1 VADYSISLGDAIQN
15 AAAQY
20 GVSASYLTATHAI
33 EGNGTSTAGA
43 QGPFQFIPSTA
54 LSMGITDPFD
64 PQQSAN
70 GAAQLA
76 QQNYQYLSQQLGR
89 APADW
94 ELYLAHQQGPAG
106 AVSLLTADPGAS
118 ATQVR
123 GSVAA
128 ITGNGGT
135 ASMSAGDFVSHWQD
149 VYAQKSG
156 GVMTGAVSS
165 PSSAAVGG
173 GGGGG
178 SGVSWLDSLLGNET
192 QGQRDSYNAKRDAGQ
207 PTATGIGFFNTAT
220 WAHWGTRIGVFI
232 TGVVFV
238 GAGLVMFGLVSKQSV
253 MVIAAPTPLAG
264 RVARRASAEM
274 A

>member
-1 VADYSISLGDAIQN
+1 VTDYSVSLGDAINN

-20 GVSASYLTATHAI
+20 GISASYLNATHAI

-54 LSMGITDPFD
+54 LSLGITDPFD

-76 QQNYQYLSQQLGR
+76 LQNYQYLSTRLGR
-89 APADW
+89 APTDA

-106 AVSLLTADPGAS
+106 AVALLTADPSAS

-135 ASMSAGDFVSHWQD
+135 VDMTAGDFVSHWAD

-156 GVMTGAVSS
+156 GLMSGAVS
-165 PSSAAVGG
+165 PGASASGGTGVG
-173 GGGGG
+173 
-178 SGVSWLDSLLGNET
+178 WLDSLLGNET
-192 QGQRDSYNAKRDAGQ
+192 PAQRNDYNAGRDAGQ
-207 PTATGIGFFNTAT
+207 GGSGFFSTGT
-220 WAHWGTRIGVFI
+220 WAHWGSRIGVFI
-232 TGVVFV
+232 LGIVFV
-238 GAGLVMFGLVSKQSV
+238 GAGLVMFGLISRQTPVLG
-253 MVIAAPTPLAG
+253 ATPTLPG
-264 RVARRASAEM
+264 RVIGRARAEM